1 MPRPRTPRP
10 RETLLHVVLALAA
23 SLTIAAGPAVAP
35 IASAPKLIAPEPAPR
50 STAKPPPPRRAEPQP
65 GPDAPRPATTGSSPS
80 LATPARATANRAPA
94 LAPAPAPTPAPAGDP
109 ANGRAALEEGLQL
122 VERKC
127 AKCHALSLA
136 IGSELSPGQWKLHM
150 KRMANRPG
158 AAISEDQAR
167 LIHEF
172 LQAWYAQRP

>member
-1 MPRPRTPRP
+1 M
-10 RETLLHVVLALAA
+10 HVVLALAA
-23 SLTIAAGPAVAP
+23 SLTITAGAAVAP
-35 IASAPKLIAPEPAPR
+35 IASAPKLIGPEPAQR
-50 STAKPPPPRRAEPQP
+50 STAKPPPPRRAAPQP
-65 GPDAPRPATTGSSPS
+65 GPDAPRHATAGSSP
-80 LATPARATANRAPA
+80 AAPPTENRAPA
-94 LAPAPAPTPAPAGDP
+94 RAPAPAPTPAPAGDP

-158 AAISEDQAR
+158 AAISEDQAK

>member
-1 MPRPRTPRP
+1 
-10 RETLLHVVLALAA
+10 LHVVLALAA
-23 SLTIAAGPAVAP
+23 SLTITAGPAVAP
-35 IASAPKLIAPEPAPR
+35 IASAPKLLAPEPAPR
-50 STAKPPPPRRAEPQP
+50 STVKPPPPRHAEPQP
-65 GPDAPRPATTGSSPS
+65 RPDAPRRAPAGTSPS
-80 LATPARATANRAPA
+80 LAAAPPAAANRAPA
-94 LAPAPAPTPAPAGDP
+94 RALAPAPTPAPAGDP
-109 ANGRAALEEGLQL
+109 ANGRAFLEAGLQL

-172 LQAWYAQRP
+172 LQAWYAQQP